1 MPTNLP
7 AMHMNLTYVKQNRNN
22 AVLHGVKAMPAKDI
36 TSDGTG
42 SFAIDRHAFAETVHP
57 KRASLIELNSK
68 RWYGGQANRDASQT
82 AANRRVY
89 QIGLGSMNAA
99 AGNFSFTSHTE
110 KNTVKDALARVR
122 GGGYVAPPKV
132 THKKTNAPVAHWQPL
147 RTMNPI
153 KDMTPSSKSHRYLKQ
168 FKLPIGPRPPGWSRE
183 HLSYGTM

>member
-1 MPTNLP
+1 MPTSVP
-7 AMHMNLTYVKQNRNN
+7 AMHMNLTYVKQNINN
-22 AVLHGVKAMPAKDI
+22 AVLQGVKAMPAKDI

-42 SFAIDRHAFAETVHP
+42 SFAINRHAFAETVDPTQTPH
-57 KRASLIELNSK
+57 K

-82 AANRRVY
+82 ATQRRVY

-110 KNTVKDALARVR
+110 KNTVNDALARVR
-122 GGGYVAPPKV
+122 GSGSVVPPKV

-153 KDMTPSSKSHRYLKQ
+153 KDMTPPSKSHRYLKH

-183 HLSYGTM
+183 HLSHGTM